1 MKKLLRFE
9 FRRLR
14 KAKYF
19 YILTIVSLLFV
30 VISGL
35 TSKALND
42 ALQQKGEAVAP
53 YSAYLF
59 AKGALG
65 GTYTLL
71 LGIFVALFATEDQ
84 SGGTMKNI
92 LAKGC
97 GRRQIFL
104 SKYLISLA
112 AVLVMSLVTVV
123 VAYGYGRSVWGSE
136 LPVTDSVPLIV
147 LGQTLGIAAYHALF
161 FAISYTVGKSGSA
174 IAMNIVVPL
183 VVSLVLGMGDAFI
196 RSERFRLSEYWL
208 DPLHKN
214 FTAAATDS
222 AKIGIGIVL
231 FLVYLAAA
239 VLIGITVNRKKEL

>member
-9 FRRLR
+9 LRRLR
-14 KAKYF
+14 KAKFF
-19 YILTIVSLLFV
+19 YVLTIVSLLFV

-35 TSKALND
+35 TTKALND
-42 ALQQKGEAVAP
+42 ALQENGGTAAP
-53 YSAYLF
+53 FSAYLF

-65 GTYTLL
+65 GSYTLL

-84 SGGTMKNI
+84 AGDTMKNI
-92 LAKGC
+92 IAKGC

-112 AVLVMSLVTVV
+112 AVLVMSLVTAAAAF
-123 VAYGYGRSVWGSE
+123 AYGKSVWGSGAA
-136 LPVTDSVPLIV
+136 VTDNVPRIV
-147 LGQTLGIAAYHALF
+147 LGLTLGIAAYHALF

-183 VVSLVLGMGDAFI
+183 VVSLVLGMGDAFL
-196 RSERFRLSEYWL
+196 RSEKFQLSEYWI
-208 DPLHKN
+208 DPLYQN

-222 AKIGIGIVL
+222 GKVRVGIVL
-231 FLVYLAAA
+231 FPVYLAAA
-239 VLIGITVNRKKEL
+239 ILIGVAVNRKKEL